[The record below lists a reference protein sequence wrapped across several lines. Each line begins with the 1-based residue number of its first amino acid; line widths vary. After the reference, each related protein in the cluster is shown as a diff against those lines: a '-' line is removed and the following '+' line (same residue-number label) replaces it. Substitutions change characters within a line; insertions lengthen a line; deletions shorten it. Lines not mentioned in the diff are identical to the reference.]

1 MYARMSAS
9 LLVSDTDITVQLD
22 GAGNCIEI
30 EDGVAAIGSG
40 GLYALSAARGM
51 IDNDRLSAQ
60 EIAQRSMKIAAD
72 LCIYTNHN
80 TTIEVLQVKKPE
92 IDSVQKLVVGYWDVR
107 GKCAPLNYILAYCGV
122 DYE

>member
-9 LLVSDTDITVQLD
+9 ILVSDLDVTVQLD

-51 IDNDRLSAQ
+51 LDNENLCAK
-60 EIAQRSMKIAAD
+60 EIARRSMKIAGD
-72 LCIYTNHN
+72 LCIYTNH
-80 TTIEVLQVKKPE
+80 TTTMEVLK
-92 IDSVQKLVVGYWDVR
+92 
-107 GKCAPLNYILAYCGV
+107 APLEKLEGT
-122 DYE
+122 